1 MPHETLNKIMRP
13 GFVYIMTNTRNGT
26 LYIGV
31 TNDIIRRTHEHREG
45 TIDGFTRKY
54 GLKRLVWYETHPDV
68 PTAIR
73 REKAL
78 KAWQRDWKLRL
89 IEEANPDWNDLWPG
103 LFGDGLNAAD
113 WLAANFPN
121 DAG

>member
-1 MPHETLNKIMRP
+1 MRQ
-13 GFVYIMTNTRNGT
+13 GFVYIMTNARNGT

-31 TNDIIRRTHEHREG
+31 TNDIIRRTHEHRESA
-45 TIDGFTRKY
+45 IDGFTGRY
-54 GLKRLVWYETHPDV
+54 GLKRLVWYEAHTDV

-89 IEEANPDWNDLWPG
+89 IEAANPEWNDLWPG
-103 LFGDGLNAAD
+103 LFGEGLSVAD
-113 WLAANFPN
+113 WLAANFP
-121 DAG
+121 DEAK

>member
-1 MPHETLNKIMRP
+1 MRQ
-13 GFVYIMTNTRNGT
+13 GFVYIMTNARNGT

-31 TNDIIRRTHEHREG
+31 TNDIVRRTHEHREG
-45 TIDGFTRKY
+45 ATEGFTRKY
-54 GLKRLVWYETHPDV
+54 GQKRLVWYEAHPDV

-89 IEEANPDWNDLWPG
+89 IEAANPEWNDLWPG
-103 LFGDGLNAAD
+103 LFGEGLSAAD
-113 WLAANFPN
+113 WVAANFP
-121 DAG
+121 DRAG